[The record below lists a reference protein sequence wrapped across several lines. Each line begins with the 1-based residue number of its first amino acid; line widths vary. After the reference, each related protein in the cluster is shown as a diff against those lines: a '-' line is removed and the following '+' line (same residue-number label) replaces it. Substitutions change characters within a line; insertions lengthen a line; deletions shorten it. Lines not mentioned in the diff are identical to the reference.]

1 MLKLHSRRIISV
13 AFVLA
18 SIRCVPAGQEPAA
31 TFPARP
37 TVKDANTSK
46 TIDGI
51 SAAAIAG
58 SKKDPAAVERGSK
71 TFATYCAGCHGAG
84 AKGGPGAPNLVRSLL
99 VLDDEKG
106 ILIAP
111 VIREG

>member
-1 MLKLHSRRIISV
+1 MLKLHFGRIISV
-13 AFVLA
+13 AFVLTA
-18 SIRCVPAGQEPAA
+18 IRCLPGAQEPAA

-37 TVKDANTSK
+37 TVKDTNTAK

-51 SAAAIAG
+51 SPVAIAG
-58 SKKDPAAVERGSK
+58 SKQDPVAVERGAK

-106 ILIAP
+106 ILIA
-111 VIREG
+111 